1 MSISLRFLFL
11 LLLLF
16 PLGTSAAANATTIL
30 VVGDSLSA
38 AYGIPIEQGWVTL
51 LEKRLKQAQLSYQ
64 IVNISMSGDTTSQGL
79 AKLPSALNQYQ
90 PELVIIA
97 LGANDGLRGLPIYL
111 IQENLNKM
119 VLLSKQHHA
128 KVLLIG
134 LLLPLNYGPVYR
146 DQFENVYKHVSNRFQ
161 LLQVPF
167 LLKDIALNPDL
178 MQADG
183 LHPKA
188 IAQPQ
193 ILENVWPYL
202 QKTLSS
208 KID

>member
-11 LLLLF
+11 FLF
-16 PLGTSAAANATTIL
+16 SVWTSTAANAATIL

-38 AYGIPIEQGWVTL
+38 AYGIPIEQGWVAL
-51 LEKRLKQAQLSYQ
+51 LEKRLQQEQLPYQ
-64 IVNISMSGDTTSQGL
+64 VVNISMSGDTTSQGL

-97 LGANDGLRGLPIYL
+97 LGANDGLRGLPVSF
-111 IQENLNKM
+111 IQKNLNKM

-134 LLLPLNYGPVYR
+134 LLLPINYGPTYR
-146 DQFENVYKHVSNRFQ
+146 NQFESVYKHVSNRYQ

-188 IAQPQ
+188 AAQPL
-193 ILENVWPYL
+193 ILDNVWSYL
-202 QKTLSS
+202 KKTLSP